1 MSEDDRH
8 GVPVAVVFLLGLLA
22 GCRAPATTICADDV
36 GPVRPKSVASAS
48 TSTLPVDLP
57 TSDEVFTATILN
69 VQLDDKGGIRAN
81 AKAVTLTELTAVAKE
96 LVGKQPGVR
105 AVIVADAAVRYGAI
119 VSTMDA
125 LRMGGLSK
133 ISFGIAR

>member
-1 MSEDDRH
+1 M
-8 GVPVAVVFLLGLLA
+8 
-22 GCRAPATTICADDV
+22 
-36 GPVRPKSVASAS
+36 RPKSVASAS

-81 AKAVTLTELTAVAKE
+81 GKAVTLTELTAVAKD
-96 LVGKQPGVR
+96 LVGKQPSVR
-105 AVIVADAAVRYGAI
+105 AVIVADTTVRYGAI